1 MSGFYDRFLRMA
13 RNSSQTGLGFCAKR
27 KIYGF
32 LLKPTLGFVRKFI
45 QGLNNFKTE
54 ISVGFSLVSVLS
66 QKLRKVI

>member
-27 KIYGF
+27 KIYRF
-32 LLKPTLGFVRKFI
+32 LFKSTRRFVRKFI
-45 QGLNNFKTE
+45 RGLDNSKAE